1 MDYEVVIGLEVHAQ
15 LKTAS
20 KIFCGCSTT
29 YGAEPN
35 THTCPICLGLP
46 GILPVLNKKAV
57 EYALIMALSSHCQ
70 IATESHFARKNYFYP
85 DLPKGYQISQ
95 YELPLAEH
103 GQIEI
108 ETNLP
113 ERERSQTSQ
122 GIKRIG
128 LTRIHLE
135 EDAGKSIHND
145 AEGLSYI
152 DFNRCGVPLIEI
164 VSEPDISST
173 EEAVTYLKRLR
184 SILRYLGISSVNME
198 EGSFRCDANLS
209 LRRKGMKGFGTRT
222 ELKNINSFRYVQ
234 KALEY
239 EIKRQLDIL
248 ESGQEVIQ
256 ETRLWNENEGKT
268 FPMRSK
274 EESHDYRYF
283 PEPDLLPLVIDQEW
297 LDAIADRLPELPDEK
312 MKRFMDQYGLPKYDS
327 EVLTSSIE
335 LADYFELCARGT
347 GDAKMV
353 SNWIMS
359 ELLRAIKGDDREI
372 EDCPVS
378 PSALTELL
386 KMIKDGTISGKIGKD
401 VFKEMYREGK
411 SARAIV
417 KDKGLLQISDEA
429 EIAAIIEQ
437 VLKGNPEQVA
447 KYKKGKEQLLG
458 FFVGQVM
465 KKTKGKANPRLVNE
479 ILKRA
484 IEKT

>member
-184 SILRYLGISSVNME
+184 SILRYLGISSGNME

-209 LRRKGMKGFGTRT
+209 LRRKGIKGFGTRT
-222 ELKNINSFRYVQ
+222 ELKNMNSFRYVQ

-274 EESHDYRYF
+274 EKSHDYRYF

-335 LADYFELCARGT
+335 LADYFEFCARGT

>member
-46 GILPVLNKKAV
+46 GILPVLNKKAL
-57 EYALIMALSSHCQ
+57 EYALMMALASHCQ
-70 IATESHFARKNYFYP
+70 IAPESRFARKNYFYP

-95 YELPLAEH
+95 YEFPLAEH

-108 ETNLP
+108 ETNH
-113 ERERSQTSQ
+113 
-122 GIKRIG
+122 GIKKIG

-184 SILRYLGISSVNME
+184 SILSYLGISSGNME

-222 ELKNINSFRYVQ
+222 ELKNMNSFRHVQ

-268 FPMRSK
+268 YPMRSK

-312 MKRFMDQYGLPKYDS
+312 MKRFMNQYGLPKYDS

-335 LADYFELCARGT
+335 LADYFELCARET

-353 SNWIMS
+353 SNWIMG

-378 PSALTELL
+378 PSDLTELL

-401 VFKEMYREGK
+401 VFKEMYREAK

-417 KDKGLLQISDEA
+417 KDKGLIQISDEA

-437 VLKGNPEQVA
+437 VLEGNLEQVA
-447 KYKKGKEQLLG
+447 KYKKGKKKLLG

-479 ILKRA
+479 ILEKALKR
-484 IEKT
+484 T

>member
-1 MDYEVVIGLEVHAQ
+1 LDYEAVIGLEVHAQ
-15 LKTAS
+15 LKTVS

-35 THTCPICLGLP
+35 THTCPVCLGLP
-46 GILPVLNKKAV
+46 GILPSLNKKAV
-57 EYALIMALSSHCQ
+57 EYALMMALATHCH
-70 IATESHFARKNYFYP
+70 IAPENCFARKNYFYP

-103 GQIEI
+103 GWIEI
-108 ETNLP
+108 ETDN
-113 ERERSQTSQ
+113 
-122 GIKRIG
+122 GIKRIA

-164 VSEPDISST
+164 VSEPGISST
-173 EEAVTYLKRLR
+173 EEAVTYLKNLR
-184 SILRYLGISSVNME
+184 SILRYLDISSGNME
-198 EGSFRCDANLS
+198 EGGFRCDANLS

-222 ELKNINSFRYVQ
+222 ELKNMNSFRHVQ
-234 KALEY
+234 RALEY
-239 EIKRQLDIL
+239 EITRQLDIL
-248 ESGQEVIQ
+248 KNGKKVIQ

-268 FPMRSK
+268 STMRSK

-283 PEPDLLPLVIDQEW
+283 PEPDLLPLGVDQEW
-297 LDAIADRLPELPDEK
+297 LDSIRGSLPELPAERI
-312 MKRFMDQYGLPKYDS
+312 KRFMDQHGLPKYDS
-327 EVLTSSIE
+327 EVLTSSGE
-335 LADYFELCARGT
+335 LADYFELCVRET
-347 GDAKMV
+347 GDTKMV

-359 ELLRAIKGDDREI
+359 ELLRELKGDDREI

-378 PSALTELL
+378 PIALAELL

-411 SARAIV
+411 SVKTIV
-417 KDKGLLQISDEA
+417 KDRGLIQISDEP
-429 EIAAIIEQ
+429 EIAPIIEQ
-437 VLKGNPEQVA
+437 VLRENPDQVI
-447 KYKKGKEQLLG
+447 KYKKGKGQLFA

-465 KKTKGKANPRLVNE
+465 KKTQGQANPRLVNE

-484 IEKT
+484 LETS

>member
-1 MDYEVVIGLEVHAQ
+1 MAYEVVIGLEVHAQ

-57 EYALIMALSSHCQ
+57 EYALMMALATHCQ
-70 IATESHFARKNYFYP
+70 IASESLFARKNYFYP

-95 YELPLAEH
+95 YEFPLAEH
-103 GQIEI
+103 GWVEI
-108 ETNLP
+108 ETNH
-113 ERERSQTSQ
+113 

-145 AEGLSYI
+145 AEDLSYI

-164 VSEPDISST
+164 VSEPDLSSP
-173 EEAVTYLKRLR
+173 EDAVTYLKKLR
-184 SILRYLGISSVNME
+184 SFLRYIGISSGNME

-209 LRRKGMKGFGTRT
+209 LKQKGMKVFGTRA
-222 ELKNINSFRYVQ
+222 ELKNMNSFRHVQ
-234 KALEY
+234 GALKY

-248 ESGQEVIQ
+248 EHGGEVIQ
-256 ETRLWNENEGKT
+256 ETRHWNENEGKT
-268 FPMRSK
+268 YPMRSK

-283 PEPDLLPLVIDQEW
+283 PEPDLLPLAVDQEW
-297 LDAIADRLPELPDEK
+297 LDTIRDSLPELPDEK
-312 MKRFMDQYGLPKYDS
+312 MKRFMDQYDLPKNDAA
-327 EVLTSSIE
+327 VLTSTRE
-335 LADYFELCARGT
+335 MADYFELCVRET
-347 GDAKMV
+347 DNAKMV

-359 ELLRAIKGDDREI
+359 ELLRELKGDNREI

-378 PSALTELL
+378 PSGLAELL
-386 KMIKDGTISGKIGKD
+386 RMIKDGTISGKIAKD
-401 VFKEMYREGK
+401 VFQEMYREGK
-411 SARAIV
+411 SAKTIV
-417 KDKGLLQISDEA
+417 RDKGLIQISDEA
-429 EIAAIIEQ
+429 QINYIIYH
-437 VLKGNPEQVA
+437 VLKENPEQVA
-447 KYKKGKEQLLG
+447 KYKKGDEQLLG

-465 KKTKGKANPRLVNE
+465 KKTQGRANPKMVNE
-479 ILKRA
+479 ILKR
-484 IEKT
+484 ILKK

>member
-46 GILPVLNKKAV
+46 GILPVLNKKAL
-57 EYALIMALSSHCQ
+57 EYALMMALSLHCQ

-85 DLPKGYQISQ
+85 DLPEGYQISQ

-184 SILRYLGISSVNME
+184 SILSYLGISSGHME

-222 ELKNINSFRYVQ
+222 ELKNMNSFRHVQ

-359 ELLRAIKGDDREI
+359 ELLRAIKGDGREI

-417 KDKGLLQISDEA
+417 KDKGLIQISDEA

-447 KYKKGKEQLLG
+447 KYKKGREQLLG

>member
-1 MDYEVVIGLEVHAQ
+1 
-15 LKTAS
+15 
-20 KIFCGCSTT
+20 
-29 YGAEPN
+29 
-35 THTCPICLGLP
+35 
-46 GILPVLNKKAV
+46 
-57 EYALIMALSSHCQ
+57 MALASHCQ
-70 IATESHFARKNYFYP
+70 IAPESRFARKNYFYP

-95 YELPLAEH
+95 YEFPLAEH

-108 ETNLP
+108 ETNH
-113 ERERSQTSQ
+113 

-184 SILRYLGISSVNME
+184 SILSYLGISSGNME

-209 LRRKGMKGFGTRT
+209 LRKKGMKGFGTRT
-222 ELKNINSFRYVQ
+222 ELKNMNSFRHVQ

-268 FPMRSK
+268 YPMRSK

-335 LADYFELCARGT
+335 LADYFELCARET

-378 PSALTELL
+378 PSDLTELL

-417 KDKGLLQISDEA
+417 KDKGLIQISDEA

-437 VLKGNPEQVA
+437 VLEGNLEQVA
-447 KYKKGKEQLLG
+447 KYKKGKKKLLG

-479 ILKRA
+479 ILEKALKR
-484 IEKT
+484 T

>member
-57 EYALIMALSSHCQ
+57 EHALMMALASHCQ
-70 IATESHFARKNYFYP
+70 VATESHFARKNYFYP

-95 YELPLAEH
+95 YEFPLAEH

-113 ERERSQTSQ
+113 ERERSQTNH

-145 AEGLSYI
+145 AESLSYI

-184 SILRYLGISSVNME
+184 SILSYLGISSGNME

-209 LRRKGMKGFGTRT
+209 LRRKGMKDFGTRT
-222 ELKNINSFRYVQ
+222 ELKNMNSFRHVQ

-248 ESGQEVIQ
+248 ESGQEIIQ

-268 FPMRSK
+268 YPMRSK

-335 LADYFELCARGT
+335 LADYFELCARET

-417 KDKGLLQISDEA
+417 KDKGLIQISDEA
-429 EIAAIIEQ
+429 EIAAIIKQ

-447 KYKKGKEQLLG
+447 KYKKGKKKLLG

-479 ILKRA
+479 ILKR
-484 IEKT
+484 ILKK

>member
-1 MDYEVVIGLEVHAQ
+1 MDYEVVVGLEVHAQ

-57 EYALIMALSSHCQ
+57 EHALMMALASHCQ
-70 IATESHFARKNYFYP
+70 VATESHFARKNYFYP

-108 ETNLP
+108 ETN
-113 ERERSQTSQ
+113 Q

-173 EEAVTYLKRLR
+173 EEAVTYLKKLR
-184 SILRYLGISSVNME
+184 SILRYLGISSGNME

-222 ELKNINSFRYVQ
+222 ELKNMNSFKHVQ

-239 EIKRQLDIL
+239 GIKRQLDIL

-268 FPMRSK
+268 YPMRSK

-297 LDAIADRLPELPDEK
+297 LDAIRDRLPELPDEK

-335 LADYFELCARGT
+335 LADYFELCARET

-353 SNWIMS
+353 SNRIMS
-359 ELLRAIKGDDREI
+359 ELLRELKGDDREI
-372 EDCPVS
+372 EDYPVS

-386 KMIKDGTISGKIGKD
+386 KMIKDETISGKIGKD
-401 VFKEMYREGK
+401 VFKEMYREGR

-417 KDKGLLQISDEA
+417 KDKGLIQISDEA
-429 EIAAIIEQ
+429 EISAIIEQ

-447 KYKKGKEQLLG
+447 KYKEGKEQLLG

-465 KKTKGKANPRLVNE
+465 KKTEGRANPKMVNE
-479 ILKRA
+479 ILKR
-484 IEKT
+484 ILKK

>member
-46 GILPVLNKKAV
+46 GILPVLNKKVV
-57 EYALIMALSSHCQ
+57 EYALMMALASHCQ

-108 ETNLP
+108 ETN
-113 ERERSQTSQ
+113 Q

-184 SILRYLGISSVNME
+184 SILSYLGISSGNME

-209 LRRKGMKGFGTRT
+209 LRKKGMKGFGTRT
-222 ELKNINSFRYVQ
+222 ELKNMNSFRHVQ

-268 FPMRSK
+268 YSMRSK

-297 LDAIADRLPELPDEK
+297 LDAIVDRLPELPDEK

-335 LADYFELCARGT
+335 LADYFELCARET
-347 GDAKMV
+347 GNAKMV

-359 ELLRAIKGDDREI
+359 ELLRAIKGDDREV

-417 KDKGLLQISDEA
+417 KDKGLIQISDEA

-437 VLKGNPEQVA
+437 VLEGNLEQVA
-447 KYKKGKEQLLG
+447 KYKKGKKKLLG

-479 ILKRA
+479 ILEKALKR
-484 IEKT
+484 T

>member
-57 EYALIMALSSHCQ
+57 EHALMMALASHCQ
-70 IATESHFARKNYFYP
+70 VATESHFARKNYFYP

-95 YELPLAEH
+95 YEFPLAEH

-113 ERERSQTSQ
+113 ERERSQTNH

-152 DFNRCGVPLIEI
+152 DFNRCGVPLLEI

-184 SILRYLGISSVNME
+184 SILSYLGISSGNME

-209 LRRKGMKGFGTRT
+209 LRRKGMKDFGTRT
-222 ELKNINSFRYVQ
+222 ELKNMNSFRHVQ

-239 EIKRQLDIL
+239 EIKRQLDTL

-268 FPMRSK
+268 YPMRSK

-297 LDAIADRLPELPDEK
+297 LDAIANRLPELPDEK

-378 PSALTELL
+378 PSALTGLL
-386 KMIKDGTISGKIGKD
+386 KMIKDGTISGKMGKD

-417 KDKGLLQISDEA
+417 KDKGLIQISDEA

-447 KYKKGKEQLLG
+447 KYKKGKKKLLG

-479 ILKRA
+479 ILKR
-484 IEKT
+484 ILKK

>member
-57 EYALIMALSSHCQ
+57 EHALMMALASHCQ
-70 IATESHFARKNYFYP
+70 VATESHFARKNYFYP

-95 YELPLAEH
+95 YEHPLAEH

-113 ERERSQTSQ
+113 ERERSQTGQ
-122 GIKRIG
+122 GIKKIG

-184 SILRYLGISSVNME
+184 SILSYLGISSGNME

-222 ELKNINSFRYVQ
+222 ELKNMNSFRHVQ

-268 FPMRSK
+268 YPMRSK

-335 LADYFELCARGT
+335 LADYFELCARET
-347 GDAKMV
+347 GDAKMI

-378 PSALTELL
+378 PSALTKLL

-417 KDKGLLQISDEA
+417 KDKGLIQISDEA

-447 KYKKGKEQLLG
+447 KYKKGKKKLLG

-479 ILKRA
+479 ILKR
-484 IEKT
+484 ILKK

>member
-1 MDYEVVIGLEVHAQ
+1 MDYEAVIGLEVHAQ
-15 LKTAS
+15 LKTVS

-35 THTCPICLGLP
+35 THTCPVCLGLP

-57 EYALIMALSSHCQ
+57 EYALMMALAIHCH
-70 IATESHFARKNYFYP
+70 IASENRFTRKNYFYP

-103 GQIEI
+103 GWIEI
-108 ETNLP
+108 ETSN
-113 ERERSQTSQ
+113 
-122 GIKRIG
+122 GIKRIA

-173 EEAVTYLKRLR
+173 EEAVTYLKKLR
-184 SILRYLGISSVNME
+184 SILRYLDISSGNME

-222 ELKNINSFRYVQ
+222 ELKNMNSFRHVQ
-234 KALEY
+234 RALEY
-239 EIKRQLDIL
+239 EITRQLDIL
-248 ESGQEVIQ
+248 KSGGEVIQ

-268 FPMRSK
+268 STMRSK

-283 PEPDLLPLVIDQEW
+283 PEPDLLPLVVDQEW
-297 LDAIADRLPELPDEK
+297 LDSIRGSLPELPNEK
-312 MKRFMDQYGLPKYDS
+312 IKRFIDQYGLPKYDS
-327 EVLTSSIE
+327 EVLTSSRE
-335 LADYFELCARGT
+335 LADYFELCVRET
-347 GDAKMV
+347 GDTKMV

-359 ELLRAIKGDDREI
+359 ELLRELKGDGREI

-378 PSALTELL
+378 PMALAELL

-411 SARAIV
+411 SAKTIV
-417 KDKGLLQISDEA
+417 KDKGLIQISDEA

-437 VLKGNPEQVA
+437 VLRENPDQVIR
-447 KYKKGKEQLLG
+447 YKKGKGQLFE

-465 KKTKGKANPRLVNE
+465 KKTQGKANPRLVNE
-479 ILKRA
+479 SLKRA
-484 IEKT
+484 LETS

>member
-1 MDYEVVIGLEVHAQ
+1 LDYEAVIGLEVHAQ
-15 LKTAS
+15 LKTVS

-35 THTCPICLGLP
+35 THTCPVCLGLP

-57 EYALIMALSSHCQ
+57 EYALMMALAAHCH
-70 IATESHFARKNYFYP
+70 IACENRFARKNYFYP

-103 GQIEI
+103 GWIEI
-108 ETNLP
+108 ETSN
-113 ERERSQTSQ
+113 
-122 GIKRIG
+122 GIKRIA

-173 EEAVTYLKRLR
+173 EEAVTYLKNLR
-184 SILRYLGISSVNME
+184 SILRYLDISSGNME
-198 EGSFRCDANLS
+198 EGGFRCDANLS

-222 ELKNINSFRYVQ
+222 ELKNMNSFRHVQ
-234 KALEY
+234 RALEY
-239 EIKRQLDIL
+239 EITRQLDIQK
-248 ESGQEVIQ
+248 SGGEVIQ

-268 FPMRSK
+268 STMRSK

-283 PEPDLLPLVIDQEW
+283 PEPDLLPLVVAQEW
-297 LDAIADRLPELPDEK
+297 LDSIRGSLPELPNEK
-312 MKRFMDQYGLPKYDS
+312 IKRFMDQYGLPKYDS
-327 EVLTSSIE
+327 EVLTSSGE
-335 LADYFELCARGT
+335 LADYFELCVRET
-347 GDAKMV
+347 GDTKMV

-359 ELLRAIKGDDREI
+359 ELLRELKGDGREI

-378 PSALTELL
+378 PMALAELQ

-411 SARAIV
+411 SAKTIV
-417 KDKGLLQISDEA
+417 KDKGLIQISDEA

-437 VLKGNPEQVA
+437 VLRENPDQVTR
-447 KYKKGKEQLLG
+447 YKKGKGQLFG

-465 KKTKGKANPRLVNE
+465 KKTQGKANPRLVNE

-484 IEKT
+484 LETS

>member
-57 EYALIMALSSHCQ
+57 EHALMMALASHCQ
-70 IATESHFARKNYFYP
+70 VATESHFARKNYFYP

-95 YELPLAEH
+95 HELPLAEH

-113 ERERSQTSQ
+113 ERERSQTSH

-173 EEAVTYLKRLR
+173 GEAVTYLKRLR
-184 SILRYLGISSVNME
+184 SILSYLGISSGNME
-198 EGSFRCDANLS
+198 EGSFRCDVNLS

-222 ELKNINSFRYVQ
+222 ELKNMNSFRHVQ

-268 FPMRSK
+268 YPMRSK

-297 LDAIADRLPELPDEK
+297 LDAIANRLPELPDEK

-335 LADYFELCARGT
+335 LADYFEICARET

-378 PSALTELL
+378 PSALTGLL

-417 KDKGLLQISDEA
+417 KDKGLIQISDEA

-437 VLKGNPEQVA
+437 VLRGNPEQVA
-447 KYKKGKEQLLG
+447 KYKKGKKKLLG

-479 ILKRA
+479 ILKR
-484 IEKT
+484 ILKK

>member
-184 SILRYLGISSVNME
+184 SILRYLGISSGNME

-386 KMIKDGTISGKIGKD
+386 KMIKQS
-401 VFKEMYREGK
+401 VVR
-411 SARAIV
+411 
-417 KDKGLLQISDEA
+417 
-429 EIAAIIEQ
+429 
-437 VLKGNPEQVA
+437 
-447 KYKKGKEQLLG
+447 
-458 FFVGQVM
+458 
-465 KKTKGKANPRLVNE
+465 
-479 ILKRA
+479 
-484 IEKT
+484 

>member
-184 SILRYLGISSVNME
+184 SILRYLGISSGNME

-209 LRRKGMKGFGTRT
+209 LRRKGIKGFGTRT
-222 ELKNINSFRYVQ
+222 ELKNMNSFRYVQ

-283 PEPDLLPLVIDQEW
+283 PEPDLLPLVIDQE
-297 LDAIADRLPELPDEK
+297 
-312 MKRFMDQYGLPKYDS
+312 
-327 EVLTSSIE
+327 
-335 LADYFELCARGT
+335 
-347 GDAKMV
+347 
-353 SNWIMS
+353 
-359 ELLRAIKGDDREI
+359 
-372 EDCPVS
+372 
-378 PSALTELL
+378 
-386 KMIKDGTISGKIGKD
+386 
-401 VFKEMYREGK
+401 
-411 SARAIV
+411 
-417 KDKGLLQISDEA
+417 
-429 EIAAIIEQ
+429 
-437 VLKGNPEQVA
+437 
-447 KYKKGKEQLLG
+447 
-458 FFVGQVM
+458 
-465 KKTKGKANPRLVNE
+465 
-479 ILKRA
+479 
-484 IEKT
+484 

>member
-57 EYALIMALSSHCQ
+57 EHALMMALASHCQ
-70 IATESHFARKNYFYP
+70 VATESRFARKNYFYP

-173 EEAVTYLKRLR
+173 EEAVTYLKKLR
-184 SILRYLGISSVNME
+184 SILRYLGISSGNME
-198 EGSFRCDANLS
+198 EGSVRCDANLS

-222 ELKNINSFRYVQ
+222 ELKNMNSFRHVQ

-268 FPMRSK
+268 YPMRSK

-297 LDAIADRLPELPDEK
+297 LDAIAGRLPELPDEK

-353 SNWIMS
+353 SNWIMG
-359 ELLRAIKGDDREI
+359 ELLGAIKGDDREI

-417 KDKGLLQISDEA
+417 KDKGLIQISDEA

-447 KYKKGKEQLLG
+447 KYKKGKKKLLG

-465 KKTKGKANPRLVNE
+465 KKTKGKANPRLVKE
-479 ILKRA
+479 ILKR
-484 IEKT
+484 ILKK

>member
-1 MDYEVVIGLEVHAQ
+1 M
-15 LKTAS
+15 
-20 KIFCGCSTT
+20 
-29 YGAEPN
+29 
-35 THTCPICLGLP
+35 
-46 GILPVLNKKAV
+46 
-57 EYALIMALSSHCQ
+57 MALASHCQ
-70 IATESHFARKNYFYP
+70 IAPESRFARKNYFYQ

-108 ETNLP
+108 ETN
-113 ERERSQTSQ
+113 Q

-184 SILRYLGISSVNME
+184 SILSYLGISSGNME

-209 LRRKGMKGFGTRT
+209 LRKKGMKGFGTRT
-222 ELKNINSFRYVQ
+222 ELKNMNSFRHVQ

-268 FPMRSK
+268 YPMRSK

-297 LDAIADRLPELPDEK
+297 LDAIVDRLPELPDEK

-335 LADYFELCARGT
+335 LADYFELCARET
-347 GDAKMV
+347 GDAKIV
-353 SNWIMS
+353 SNWIMG

-386 KMIKDGTISGKIGKD
+386 KMIKDNTISGKIGKD

-417 KDKGLLQISDEA
+417 KDKGLIQISDEA

-437 VLKGNPEQVA
+437 VLRGNPEQVA
-447 KYKKGKEQLLG
+447 KYKKGKKKLLG

-479 ILKRA
+479 ILEKALKR
-484 IEKT
+484 T